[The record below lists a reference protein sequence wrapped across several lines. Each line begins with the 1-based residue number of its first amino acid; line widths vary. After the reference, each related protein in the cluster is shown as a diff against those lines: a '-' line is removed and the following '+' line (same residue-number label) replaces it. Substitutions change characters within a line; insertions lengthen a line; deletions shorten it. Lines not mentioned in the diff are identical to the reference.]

1 MALGTR
7 HPAQER
13 SKKIAST
20 TVFLGRLTGSP
31 PLCTIGCAPMLTLML
46 DPASRR
52 TVRPAVVTTA
62 ALTAAA
68 PAAAPQLSLVV
79 ASSRV
84 TSRVVAESRVLVA
97 HQWLHDGWHCGRS
110 ECAAQGTCDVLVQR
124 RVVLVCAAEAHTQ
137 CTPCSSIAPCATKH
151 SPSMDSVSECT
162 PMDPCVWTCVC
173 VTGTAQGRPGHLLDG
188 ADRESSSNHN
198 HNHSRTTSRFF
209 LPTIEQWLVTRRCGS
224 NPPHAPSLFPKPP
237 PNLPYLPRSSNCSS
251 LLFAP
256 SFSLLPPLSSPHPTL
271 KPSQAKSQVPSQHFG
286 RSDTH

>member
-124 RVVLVCAAEAHTQ
+124 RVVLAQHRG
-137 CTPCSSIAPCATKH
+137 APGIC
-151 SPSMDSVSECT
+151 
-162 PMDPCVWTCVC
+162 W
-173 VTGTAQGRPGHLLDG
+173 TAQIGSQ
-188 ADRESSSNHN
+188 AA
-198 HNHSRTTSRFF
+198 TTTITTAAPPAASFF
-209 LPTIEQWLVTRRCGS
+209 L
-224 NPPHAPSLFPKPP
+224 
-237 PNLPYLPRSSNCSS
+237 RSSN
-251 LLFAP
+251 
-256 SFSLLPPLSSPHPTL
+256 
-271 KPSQAKSQVPSQHFG
+271 G
-286 RSDTH
+286 